1 MKTMFILI
9 CLIAL
14 GFLLALVAYDD
25 STKLSAELKSVK
37 AELGPLKATLGKTE
51 SERDNLKE
59 QVTAERKNNEQL
71 QQKVNDLTGSCEQL
85 QKQLE
90 KLTFLSDQSRQQ
102 LAEIIDTRD
111 KLKEQVVELT
121 GSRDKLR
128 QQTDELAASNSQLG
142 KQVKELI
149 VSRDEAIAEAETAR
163 KRIEMLAAMMDS
175 GKQGP
180 GRQQDDKA
188 LANQVQE
195 GKEPPM
201 IEISEQ
207 PAAVTEDSKSAVVP
221 GRLSERPIC
230 HSFNTTRS
238 RITPGQISILSWQIA
253 NADRIRIEPGIG
265 PVSALGSV
273 AVKPST
279 TTTYTLIAT
288 NKAGESRVKCRIEV
302 GNNPDIQKK

>member
-25 STKLSAELKSVK
+25 STRLSAELESVM
-37 AELGPLKATLGKTE
+37 AELGPLKATLGETE
-51 SERDNLKE
+51 SERDNLK
-59 QVTAERKNNEQL
+59 VKADAERQNNEQL
-71 QQKVNDLTGSCEQL
+71 QKKVNELTGSCEQL
-85 QKQLE
+85 QKQLD

-128 QQTDELAASNSQLG
+128 QQNDELATSNSQLS

-149 VSRDEAIAEAETAR
+149 VSRDEAITEAETAR
-163 KRIEMLAAMMDS
+163 KRIEVLVAMMDS
-175 GKQGP
+175 GKQEP
-180 GRQQDDKA
+180 GRRQDDKV
-188 LANQVQE
+188 LTNQVQG
-195 GKEPPM
+195 GKEPTM
-201 IEISEQ
+201 VEISEQ
-207 PAAVTEDSKSAVVP
+207 PAAVTEVNRPAVVP
-221 GRLSERPIC
+221 DRLSARPTC
-230 HSFNTTRS
+230 HCFNTTRS
-238 RITPGQISILSWQIA
+238 RITPGQTSILSWQIA
-253 NADRIRIEPGIG
+253 NAGRIRIEPGIG
-265 PVSALGSV
+265 PVSALGSI

-279 TTTYTLIAT
+279 ATTYTLIAT

-302 GNNPDIQKK
+302 GDSPAVQ